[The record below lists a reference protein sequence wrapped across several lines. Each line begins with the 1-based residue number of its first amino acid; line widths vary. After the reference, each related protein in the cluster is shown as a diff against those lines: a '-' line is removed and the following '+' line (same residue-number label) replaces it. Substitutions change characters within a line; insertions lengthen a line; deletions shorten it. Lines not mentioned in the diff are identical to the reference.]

1 MQFKD
6 VIGQGAIKKRLID
19 SVKDSRVSHAL
30 LFSGGQGTGKLAM
43 ALAYSQYLNCRN
55 PSDTDSC
62 GECPS
67 CKKYQKLIH
76 PDLHFVYPVVKSPK
90 FKDPVSD
97 NFIDKWREQVLK
109 NPYFNI
115 NIWNGNIDVENSQ
128 AQIYVTES
136 NEIIRKLNL
145 KTYEAEYKV
154 MIIWMIER
162 MNVQCSNKLLKIL
175 EEPPPKTLFILIT
188 ESDEQLLATIR
199 SRTQLVKFPSI
210 DQESMIKALEKN
222 PATEGKNLQGLAH
235 LANGSYI
242 AALDLLT
249 PDEDTTAYFEQFT
262 KIMRLTYKRD
272 WMSIFDW
279 VDEVSSTGREKQKSF
294 LLYSMRMIREN
305 FMLNLNQPQI
315 VFLNG
320 QEKSFS
326 EKFSPFIN
334 ERNILIFADELEKA
348 YRDISQNGNPRIIF
362 LDLSMK
368 ITKIIKA

>member
-199 SRTQLVKFPSI
+199 SRTQLVKFPAI

-222 PATEGKNLQGLAH
+222 PSTEGKNLQGLAH

>member
-199 SRTQLVKFPSI
+199 SRTQLVKFPAI

>member
-199 SRTQLVKFPSI
+199 SRTQLVKFPAI

-305 FMLNLNQPQI
+305 FMLNLNQP
-315 VFLNG
+315 
-320 QEKSFS
+320 
-326 EKFSPFIN
+326 
-334 ERNILIFADELEKA
+334 
-348 YRDISQNGNPRIIF
+348 
-362 LDLSMK
+362 
-368 ITKIIKA
+368 